1 MKNLAYVLLITASI
15 GLLTACSSPEEKAA
29 DYIENAQELFESGKL
44 QKAEIEFKNALQIN
58 QNLVDAWY
66 GIAQIHESRNEWRKT
81 FLVLS
86 KILELNP
93 RHIAGRIKLA
103 QFLLAS
109 NQLDEALLDAGEIL
123 EFAPGDARAHALM
136 AAVHYRL
143 ENREGAMMEVDK
155 ALKIDPHNTE
165 AQLIW
170 ARISIAEKNYDEAH
184 SIIDAAIKS
193 NPESV
198 SAYLMKIQ
206 AYREVGNRGGIESV
220 YITLVDKFPKKLS
233 YRHLLVKFYSD
244 NKDIDKAENIFRKLI
259 SENSENIEE
268 KIRFGTFI
276 NQYRSVDESIS
287 LLKGYLREDND
298 ESRLKF
304 ALGALYEQSD
314 RNSEAIAI
322 YQGIID
328 ADEFQPNGLKARN
341 RIALAELRSGN
352 KDKAISLIGEV
363 LTHDKNNN
371 NALLMQ
377 AGLKLTDKNY
387 DDAIIDLR
395 TVLRDNPDSLKALSL
410 LAKSYEAKGSNEL
423 AVENYIKAYRINPG
437 ASLIAN
443 QLASHYLSRRKASQA
458 DEILEESFARGN
470 RSLAGLKLMA
480 QVKLTLQ
487 EWDTAEKFI
496 KMLRTIEGQEAVSHQ
511 MLGFVY
517 QGKQLQEQSI
527 EAFKKAYELS
537 PSSSQPVLAL
547 VRSFVRTGK
556 LEEARSFLNSILK
569 VHADSIIAYTL
580 LGQLSLHEK
589 QPDRAEIYF
598 RKVVEID
605 PRNTTGY
612 RRLAQIYM
620 TDNQSEKAEN
630 IIMNGLE
637 ALPENLSL
645 GMSLASIYEK
655 QKNYNKAIGIYETLL
670 DKKPDL
676 VIAKNNLAS
685 LLVDHRKDRA
695 SLDKAR
701 SLTMEFKDSRI
712 PHLRD
717 TYAWSQI
724 NSDLQLEQAINILEG
739 VVKEVGGE
747 PIFRF
752 HLGKAYEKKGDRKK
766 AIEQL
771 ELAIE
776 QGGKELEFYDDAILA
791 INSLE

>member
-29 DYIENAQELFESGKL
+29 DYIENAQDLFKSGKL

-66 GIAQIHESRNEWRKT
+66 GIAQIHESRKEWRKT
-81 FLVLS
+81 FAVLS
-86 KILELNP
+86 KIRELSP
-93 RHIAGRIKLA
+93 RHIDGRIKLA

-109 NQLDEALLDAGEIL
+109 NKLDEALLDAGEIL
-123 EFAPGDARAHALM
+123 EFAPDDARAHALM
-136 AAVHYRL
+136 AAVHFRL
-143 ENREGAMMEVDK
+143 EDHEGARIEIDK
-155 ALKIDPHNTE
+155 TLKIDPTNTE
-165 AQLIW
+165 AQLVL
-170 ARISIAEKNYDEAH
+170 ARIHISQKNYDQAH
-184 SIIDAAIKS
+184 AVIDAAIKS

-198 SAYLMKIQ
+198 SAYLMKMQ
-206 AYREVGNRGGIESV
+206 AYLEVGNNSGIENV
-220 YITLVDKFPKKLS
+220 YIMLIDRFPDKIS
-233 YRHLLVKFYSD
+233 YQQALAGFYSD
-244 NKDIDKAENIFRKLI
+244 NGEIEKAEKTYNKLI
-259 SENSENIEE
+259 GQNPENFEA
-268 KIRFGTFI
+268 KIRFIAFTR
-276 NQYRSVDESIS
+276 QHRSVDQSIS
-287 LLKGYLREDND
+287 LLKDYIRQDNN
-298 ESRLKF
+298 ESRYKF
-304 ALGALYEQSD
+304 ALATLYEQSD
-314 RNSEAIAI
+314 RNSEAMAI
-322 YQGIID
+322 YQGIIG
-328 ADEFQPNGLKARN
+328 AEELQPDGLKARN
-341 RIALAELRSGN
+341 SIALVELRSGN
-352 KDKAISLIGEV
+352 KDKAVSLIGEV
-363 LTHDKNNN
+363 LTHDKNNE
-371 NALLMQ
+371 NALLIQ
-377 AGLKLTDKNY
+377 AGVKISDKMY
-387 DDAIIDLR
+387 DDAIVDLR
-395 TVLRDNPDSLKALSL
+395 TVLRDNPDSVKALSL

-437 ASLIAN
+437 ASVIAN

-589 QPDRAEIYF
+589 QPDQAEIYF
-598 RKVVEID
+598 RKAVEIN

-637 ALPENLSL
+637 ALPENSSL

-670 DKKPDL
+670 DRNPGL
-676 VIAKNNLAS
+676 VIARNNLAS

-701 SLTMEFKDSRI
+701 SITMEFKDSRI

-739 VVKEVGGE
+739 VVKEVGE
-747 PIFRF
+747 LPIFHY
-752 HLGKAYEKKGDRKK
+752 HLGKAYEKKG
-766 AIEQL
+766 
-771 ELAIE
+771 
-776 QGGKELEFYDDAILA
+776 
-791 INSLE
+791 